1 MLKSLLIGLVAL
13 LVLATGATAASPKQK
28 VKNVN
33 RLCVWVESGNNTPD
47 TAWDLKIKKAYT
59 ANVKTCIVGKQGK
72 TGKQGKQGKTG
83 AKGATG
89 AQGLMGIPGAQGLM
103 GTPGAQG
110 LQGIAAL
117 AGRNGLDGVDGD
129 DGLDGDDGV
138 SVIRP
143 SDRLVRTASRRP
155 RVHVRRRCHL
165 RGAPARRASRASG
178 RPGEPGSRASLGAG
192 RAGEPVEPGPGRA
205 CRRRAVPASTGLP
218 VRPIQ
223 RPRPG
228 LRRLGYGEKQFTVS
242 CP

>member
-117 AGRNGLDGVDGD
+117 AGKNGLDGGDGSR
-129 DGLDGDDGV
+129 LDGRSNGWENCADGG
-138 SVIRP
+138 SVF
-143 SDRLVRTASRRP
+143 TAATG
-155 RVHVRRRCHL
+155 HL
-165 RGAPARRASRASG
+165 RLQRRKGRHGIAPARLATLGGRAILGRRAPG
-178 RPGEPGSRASLGAG
+178 DRRAWTTAPRPGW
-192 RAGEPVEPGPGRA
+192 PGRYHRA
-205 CRRRAVPASTGLP
+205 CGADGLP
-218 VRPIQ
+218 VKAGFSGLVQ
-223 RPRPG
+223 R
-228 LRRLGYGEKQFTVS
+228 LRRRGTGKS
-242 CP
+242 SSP